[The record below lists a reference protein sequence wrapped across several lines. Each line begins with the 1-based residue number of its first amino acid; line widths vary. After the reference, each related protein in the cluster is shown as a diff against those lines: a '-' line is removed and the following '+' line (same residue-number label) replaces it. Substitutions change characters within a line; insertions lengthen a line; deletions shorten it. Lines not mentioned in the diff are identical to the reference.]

1 MRNTTDQPIF
11 EPTAEIAAI
20 TKFHQRARTRFK
32 KEKTMK
38 TITTITATM
47 LVILPASVFAQDA
60 AEDDFAGHG
69 IFFTVS
75 GGVVA
80 APSFLGSGE
89 TSVYAIPNVSVAV
102 GDRLNIS
109 LLEGVSYDVYK
120 DDHLTAGAV
129 LTYDFGREDTPYD
142 HELLLSNIAKSEI
155 AGLGDIEE
163 TAEIGGYI
171 EYTYGNVQAKLAVR
185 KGVDGGH
192 GGIVG
197 DVDVTYNAPVEIFG
211 KQSVISFGPT
221 ASFSDDSYAST
232 FFDVST
238 AQSAA
243 SGISE
248 YDADGGLMSYGL
260 HASAFV
266 PLNQN
271 LAIVGFAAFD
281 QLTGD
286 VGDSSI
292 VQERGS
298 EEQATAGL
306 VLNYTF

>member
-1 MRNTTDQPIF
+1 MRNN
-11 EPTAEIAAI
+11 AL
-20 TKFHQRARTRFK
+20 K

-38 TITTITATM
+38 TITTIAATM
-47 LVILPASVFAQDA
+47 LVTLPAYAFAQDA
-60 AEDDFAGHG
+60 AEDTFAGHD
-69 IFFTVS
+69 IFFTIS
-75 GGVVA
+75 GGLVS
-80 APSFLGSGE
+80 APSFLGSSE
-89 TSVYAIPNVSVAV
+89 TSVYAIPNISVAI

-109 LLEGVSYDVYK
+109 LLDGVSYDFYK
-120 DDHLTAGAV
+120 DNNLTAGAV
-129 LTYDFGREDTPYD
+129 LTYDFGREDTPSD
-142 HELLLSNIAKSEI
+142 HGLLLSNVANSEI

-163 TAEIGGYI
+163 TAEIGGYL
-171 EYTYGNVQAKLAVR
+171 EYTFGNIQASLAVR

-192 GGIVG
+192 DGIVG

-232 FFDVST
+232 FFDVSA

-248 YDADGGLMSYGL
+248 YDADGGLTSYGL
-260 HASAFV
+260 HASAYV

-271 LAIVGFAAFD
+271 VALVGFAAFD

-286 VGDSSI
+286 VGESSI
-292 VQERGS
+292 VQERGA
-298 EEQATAGL
+298 EEQVTAGL
-306 VLNYTF
+306 VLNYNF

>member
-1 MRNTTDQPIF
+1 MTHL
-11 EPTAEIAAI
+11 AELQKFHKRAI
-20 TKFHQRARTRFK
+20 TRLK

-38 TITTITATM
+38 SITTIAASV

-60 AEDDFAGHG
+60 AEDDFAEHG
-69 IFFTVS
+69 IFFTIS
-75 GGVVA
+75 GGLIS

-89 TSVYAIPNVSVAV
+89 TSVYAMPDISVAV

-109 LLEGVSYDVYK
+109 LLDGVSYDFFK
-120 DDHLTAGAV
+120 NDNLTAGAV
-129 LTYDFGREDTPYD
+129 LTYDFGREDTPPNHD
-142 HELLLSNIAKSEI
+142 LLLSSVAKSEI

-163 TAEIGGYI
+163 TAEVGGYI
-171 EYTYGNVQAKLAVR
+171 EYTYGNLQAKLAVR

-192 GGIVG
+192 DGIVG

-221 ASFSDDSYAST
+221 ASFSDDRYASI
-232 FFDVST
+232 FFDVSA

-243 SGISE
+243 SGISQ

-260 HASAFV
+260 HASAYL

-271 LAIVGFAAFD
+271 VAIVGFAAFD

-298 EEQATAGL
+298 EKQATAAL
-306 VLNYTF
+306 ILNYTF

>member
-1 MRNTTDQPIF
+1 
-11 EPTAEIAAI
+11 
-20 TKFHQRARTRFK
+20 
-32 KEKTMK
+32 MK
-38 TITTITATM
+38 TITTIAATM
-47 LVILPASVFAQDA
+47 LVTLPAYAFAQDA
-60 AEDDFAGHG
+60 AEDTFAGHD
-69 IFFTVS
+69 IFFTIS
-75 GGVVA
+75 GGLVS

-89 TSVYAIPNVSVAV
+89 TSVYAIPNISVAI

-109 LLEGVSYDVYK
+109 LLDGVSYDVYK
-120 DDHLTAGAV
+120 NDNFTAGAV
-129 LTYDFGREDTPYD
+129 LTYDFGREDTLSD
-142 HELLLSNIAKSEI
+142 HELLLSDVANSEI

-163 TAEIGGYI
+163 TAEIGGYV
-171 EYTYGNVQAKLAVR
+171 EYTYGNMQATLEIR

-192 GGIVG
+192 DGIVA
-197 DVDVTYNAPVEIFG
+197 DVGVTYNAPVEILG

-232 FFDVST
+232 FFDVSA

-248 YDADGGLMSYGL
+248 YDANGGLISYGL
-260 HASAFV
+260 HASAYV

-271 LAIVGFAAFD
+271 VALVSFAAFD
-281 QLTGD
+281 QLTAD

-298 EEQATAGL
+298 QEQVTAGL

>member
-1 MRNTTDQPIF
+1 MKPIL
-11 EPTAEIAAI
+11 TIAA
-20 TKFHQRARTRFK
+20 
-32 KEKTMK
+32 TM
-38 TITTITATM
+38 M
-47 LVILPASVFAQDA
+47 VILPAGLWAQESAGDT
-60 AEDDFAGHG
+60 FAGHDVS
-69 IFFTVS
+69 FTIS
-75 GGVVA
+75 GGVVS

-89 TSVYAIPNVSVAV
+89 TAVYAFPNISVAI

-109 LLEGVSYDVYK
+109 LLDGVSYDVYK
-120 DDHLTAGAV
+120 GGYLTAGAV
-129 LTYDFGREDTPYD
+129 LTYDVGREDSPSD
-142 HELLLSNIAKSEI
+142 HELQLSTVAESEI

-171 EYTYGNVQAKLAVR
+171 TYANGNFQAKLAVR
-185 KGVDGGH
+185 KGIDGGH
-192 GGIVG
+192 DGVVG
-197 DVDVTYNAPVEIFG
+197 DVDVTYNAPVALFG

-221 ASFSDDSYAST
+221 VSFSDDSYAST
-232 FFDVST
+232 FFDVSA

-248 YDADGGLMSYGL
+248 YDADGGVMLYGL
-260 HASAFV
+260 HASAYV

-271 LAIVGFAAFD
+271 VALVGFAAFD

-298 EEQATAGL
+298 DERTTAGL
-306 VLNYTF
+306 VVNYTF

>member
-1 MRNTTDQPIF
+1 MLRST
-11 EPTAEIAAI
+11 
-20 TKFHQRARTRFK
+20 

-38 TITTITATM
+38 PITTIAATM
-47 LVILPASVFAQDA
+47 IVILPASLWAQDA
-60 AEDDFAGHG
+60 ADDTFAGHDV
-69 IFFTVS
+69 FFTIS
-75 GGVVA
+75 GGVVS

-89 TSVYAIPNVSVAV
+89 TSVYAFPNISVAI

-109 LLEGVSYDVYK
+109 LLDGVSYDVYK
-120 DDHLTAGAV
+120 ADNLTAGAV
-129 LTYDFGREDTPYD
+129 LTYDVGREDSPSD
-142 HELLLSNIAKSEI
+142 HVLQLSRVADSEI

-171 EYTYGNVQAKLAVR
+171 EYTNGNFQAKLAVR

-192 GGIVG
+192 DGVVG
-197 DVDVTYNAPVEIFG
+197 DVDVTYNAPVALFG

-221 ASFSDDSYAST
+221 VSFSDDNYAST
-232 FFDVST
+232 FFDVSA
-238 AQSAA
+238 AQSAD

-248 YDADGGLMSYGL
+248 YDADGGIMSYGL
-260 HASAFV
+260 HASAYV

-271 LAIVGFAAFD
+271 VALVGFAAFD
-281 QLTGD
+281 HLTGD

-298 EEQATAGL
+298 DGQTTAGL
-306 VLNYTF
+306 VINYTF

>member
-1 MRNTTDQPIF
+1 
-11 EPTAEIAAI
+11 
-20 TKFHQRARTRFK
+20 
-32 KEKTMK
+32 MK
-38 TITTITATM
+38 TITTIAATM

-60 AEDDFAGHG
+60 AEDTFAGHD
-69 IFFTVS
+69 IFFTIS
-75 GGVVA
+75 GGLVS
-80 APSFLGSGE
+80 APSFLGSSE
-89 TSVYAIPNVSVAV
+89 TSVYAIPNISVAI

-109 LLEGVSYDVYK
+109 LLDGVSYDIYK
-120 DDHLTAGAV
+120 DKNLTAGAV
-129 LTYDFGREDTPYD
+129 LTYDFGREDTPSD
-142 HELLLSNIAKSEI
+142 HELLLSNVAKSEI
-155 AGLGDIEE
+155 EGLGDIEE

-171 EYTYGNVQAKLAVR
+171 EYSYGNMQAKLAVR

-192 GGIVG
+192 DGIVG
-197 DVDVTYNAPVEIFG
+197 DVDVSYNAPVEILG

-232 FFDVST
+232 FFDVS
-238 AQSAA
+238 AVQSAA

-248 YDADGGLMSYGL
+248 YDAGGGIMSYGL
-260 HASAFV
+260 HASAYV

-271 LAIVGFAAFD
+271 VALVGFAAFD

-286 VGDSSI
+286 VRDSSI

-298 EEQATAGL
+298 ENQVTAGL

>member
-1 MRNTTDQPIF
+1 
-11 EPTAEIAAI
+11 
-20 TKFHQRARTRFK
+20 
-32 KEKTMK
+32 MK
-38 TITTITATM
+38 TFTSITATM

-60 AEDDFAGHG
+60 AEDTFAGHD

-75 GGVVA
+75 GGLVS
-80 APSFLGSGE
+80 APSFLGSSE
-89 TSVYAIPNVSVAV
+89 TSIYALPNISVAI
-102 GDRLNIS
+102 GDRLNVS
-109 LLEGVSYDVYK
+109 LLDGVSYDVYK
-120 DDHLTAGAV
+120 DDNLTSGAV
-129 LTYDFGREDTPYD
+129 LTYDFGREDTPSGD
-142 HELLLSNIAKSEI
+142 GLLLSNVANSEI

-171 EYTYGNVQAKLAVR
+171 EYSYGNVQATLEIR
-185 KGVDGGH
+185 KGIDGGH
-192 GGIVG
+192 DGVVV
-197 DVDVTYNAPVEIFG
+197 DVDVSYNAPVEIFG

-232 FFDVST
+232 FFDVS
-238 AQSAA
+238 ASQSVA

-248 YDADGGLMSYGL
+248 YDADGGFMSYGL
-260 HASAFV
+260 HASAYV

-271 LAIVGFAAFD
+271 VALVGFAAFD

-298 EEQATAGL
+298 DEQMTAGL
-306 VLNYTF
+306 LINYTF

>member
-1 MRNTTDQPIF
+1 
-11 EPTAEIAAI
+11 
-20 TKFHQRARTRFK
+20 
-32 KEKTMK
+32 MK
-38 TITTITATM
+38 PITTITATM
-47 LVILPASVFAQDA
+47 LAILPVSVFAQDA
-60 AEDDFAGHG
+60 AENAAEDTFAGHG

-75 GGVVA
+75 GGLVS

-89 TSVYAIPNVSVAV
+89 ASVYALPNISVSI
-102 GDRLNIS
+102 GDRLNVS

-120 DDHLTAGAV
+120 NKSLTAGAA
-129 LTYDFGREDTPYD
+129 LTYDFGREETPSD
-142 HELLLSNIAKSEI
+142 HALLLSSAPNSEI

-163 TAEIGGYI
+163 TAEVGGYI
-171 EYTYGNVQAKLAVR
+171 EYNYGNMQATLEIR

-192 GGIVG
+192 DGIVG

-232 FFDVST
+232 FFDVSA

-260 HASAFV
+260 HASAYV

-271 LAIVGFAAFD
+271 VALVGFAAFD

-286 VGDSSI
+286 VAESSI
-292 VQERGS
+292 VQERGA
-298 EEQATAGL
+298 EEQVTAGL
-306 VLNYTF
+306 ILNYTF